1 MEEKIMS
8 TKVNSMKEKMLVLGE
23 WFAKKENVIWLF
35 KRTIQIMFDYAF
47 GLSVLIAGI
56 LALVDALPFDIY
68 IDYVW
73 VVRFSAVAGVGAVV
87 KGISE
92 FFTDNK
98 SKLFVGISLII
109 IGVALTFLSMY
120 ALITYY

>member
-1 MEEKIMS
+1 MS
-8 TKVNSMKEKMLVLGE
+8 TKVNSMKEKMLVLRE
-23 WFAKKENVIWLF
+23 WFAKKENVIWLL
-35 KRTIQIMFDYAF
+35 KTSIKTIFDYTF

-56 LALVDALPFDIY
+56 LILVDALPFDIY

-73 VVRFSAVAGVGAVV
+73 VVRFSAVAGVGAVI

-109 IGVALTFLSMY
+109 IGIALAFLSAY

>member
-1 MEEKIMS
+1 MS

-109 IGVALTFLSMY
+109 IGVALTFLSIY